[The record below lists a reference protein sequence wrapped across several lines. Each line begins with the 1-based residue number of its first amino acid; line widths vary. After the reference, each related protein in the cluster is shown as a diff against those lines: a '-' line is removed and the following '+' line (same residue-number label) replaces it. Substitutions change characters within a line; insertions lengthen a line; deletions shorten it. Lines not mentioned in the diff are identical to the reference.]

1 MSLRKINKNIS
12 VALVANF
19 VVAGIGTSNSVFADQ
34 KENLNEYSK
43 KVESALSDREET
55 NRIDES
61 GEKTSEFEEKE
72 KFVRALLSRED
83 GLELGAKDLKTQLTV
98 TYFYGMLCERINSS
112 KDSKKQMEDLYKLK
126 KEVELYLNALY
137 KRKIE
142 LEEKE
147 KKERQKSKFSFLSWI
162 AYFFGRKS
170 EEKGS
175 SEELGGSKEPGK
187 A

>member
-12 VALVANF
+12 AVLVANF
-19 VVAGIGTSNSVFADQ
+19 VVASIGTSGSVFANP
-34 KENLNEYSK
+34 KENSNEYSK
-43 KVESALSDREET
+43 KVESAPPNSEGT
-55 NRIDES
+55 NRMNDPD
-61 GEKTSEFEEKE
+61 EKTSEFEEKE
-72 KFVRALLSRED
+72 KFVRALLRKKD
-83 GLELGAKDLKTQLTV
+83 GLELDAKDLKTQLTV

>member
-61 GEKTSEFEEKE
+61 SEKTSEFEEKE
-72 KFVRALLSRED
+72 KFVRSLLRRKN
-83 GLELGAKDLKTQLTV
+83 GLQLGAKDIRTQLTV
-98 TYFYGMLCERINSS
+98 TYFFGMLKERNRNDKLSGKQIN
-112 KDSKKQMEDLYKLK
+112 EGLHELE
-126 KEVELYLNALY
+126 KEVELYLDSLY
-137 KRKIE
+137 KYKIK
-142 LEEKE
+142 LEEEEEE
-147 KKERQKSKFSFLSWI
+147 KKKASNFSLWSWI
-162 AYFFGRKS
+162 ANLVGLKREDKGGS
-170 EEKGS
+170 EET
-175 SEELGGSKEPGK
+175 GK